1 MTFDEESVAFFRFVT
16 HLRFFLTRI
25 MNTSKPVDSDVAEEL
40 LQVIQ
45 RKYPVALQCVKKI
58 VFFLDESLDYQVSQD
73 EIVYLTIHVA
83 RLRHEYRLKN

>member
-1 MTFDEESVAFFRFVT
+1 
-16 HLRFFLTRI
+16 
-25 MNTSKPVDSDVAEEL
+25 MNTSKPVESDVEEEL

-45 RKYPVALQCVKKI
+45 RKYPVALQVREKNCI
-58 VFFLDESLDYQVSQD
+58 FLDESLDYQVSQD